1 MNLSN
6 ILSSAGDIIGNFI
19 PGASIVLKG
28 AGALAGLIGG
38 DTGKKIQA
46 GAEMLAEGMQ
56 EAGKT
61 PLSPEQQIQREKLVS
76 DTKIEMAK
84 IEFADKKL
92 DYDDAAGGR
101 EVIKTALLSEDP
113 IVRQARPRM
122 MTKLGNAAIWY
133 TIGTPIFIG
142 VCAVFEVNKEIL
154 AVITNMILWQG
165 ATLWAAFTTS
175 FTGYTVARSADKKMQ
190 RDIDLGMDP
199 SNLIKMVSSLGK
211 KVS

>member
-1 MNLSN
+1 MKLSE
-6 ILSSAGDIIGNFI
+6 ILSSAGDLIGNFV
-19 PGASIVLKG
+19 PGANIVLKG

-38 DTGKKIQA
+38 ETGKKIQA

-61 PLSPEQQIQREKLVS
+61 PLSPEQQLQTAKLAS
-76 DTKIEMAK
+76 DTKIEMARLQL
-84 IEFADKKL
+84 EDKKL
-92 DYDDAAGGR
+92 DYNDAAGGR

-133 TIGTPIFIG
+133 TIGTPVFVG
-142 VCAVFEVNKEIL
+142 VCAVLKVQEDIL
-154 AVITNMILWQG
+154 SVITNMILWQG

-199 SNLIKMVSSLGK
+199 SNLMKMVSTLGK
-211 KVS
+211 KIS